1 MVSKRLYRN
10 VTKLIFETEPL
21 SHTVPDRNGV
31 KQTLQP
37 ERFENDSYTVRDENG
52 CMNTIFGTFSSRD
65 LQLTVTI
72 TAFRVIF
79 VAFFEKSE
87 V

>member
-1 MVSKRLYRN
+1 M
-10 VTKLIFETEPL
+10 
-21 SHTVPDRNGV
+21 

-72 TAFRVIF
+72 TALRVIF
-79 VAFFEKSE
+79 VAFFENSE